1 MENDARNRYTRMR
14 IREAFWE
21 KIKKKPIEK
30 ITVKEICEKAEINR
44 TTFYYHYHDVYDVY
58 ERIQEE
64 TIAKF
69 GKLVRNQAMHS
80 RSIEETILLILKT
93 TKEGI
98 PDLPELEYMCEDE
111 RFLKKLTE
119 YFGKIFQEEIHRCYA
134 DASKEEQKIIYMF
147 IAEGTGAA
155 IRQWMAMG
163 ENLPAEQAA
172 KIIAGRIHLG

>member
-1 MENDARNRYTRMR
+1 MVVHD
-14 IREAFWE
+14 
-21 KIKKKPIEK
+21 
-30 ITVKEICEKAEINR
+30 VHV
-44 TTFYYHYHDVYDVY
+44 YHDTYNLYRDVHDTYNLYRDVRGTYNVHHDVYDVY

-69 GKLVRNQAMHS
+69 GKLVRNQAIHS

-98 PDLPELEYMCEDE
+98 PDLPELEYMREDE

-134 DASKEEQKIIYMF
+134 DASKEEQKIIYKF